1 MKMNLADIFSSGKE
15 SFLSLKHTLGSSK
28 FSPLK
33 PCEGLECLPQVLFLY
48 VIFLLVCTGIFV
60 HNKNK
65 LKKKQRLTN
74 MNDSYDAKNSGCA
87 EQYDQQ
93 EHQEYHHEKSHNNGQ
108 NSKVHKD
115 SFQNNSSQNPVHK
128 SKVENQ
134 KVPVAQGSQHKSAT
148 VNA

>member
-1 MKMNLADIFSSGKE
+1 MKMNLADILSSSKQ
-15 SFLSLKHTLGSSK
+15 SFLSLKDTLGSSN

-48 VIFLLVCTGIFV
+48 VIFLLLCTGIFM

-74 MNDSYDAKNSGCA
+74 MNDSYDAKNSGFA

-93 EHQEYHHEKSHNNGQ
+93 QHQEHHHEKSHNNGQ
-108 NSKVHKD
+108 NSNVPKN
-115 SFQNNSSQNPVHK
+115 SFQNNKSQNHVQK

-134 KVPVAQGSQHKSAT
+134 KVPVAQGSQHKSAA

>member
-1 MKMNLADIFSSGKE
+1 MKMYLAEIFSSGKE
-15 SFLSLKHTLGSSK
+15 SLLSLKDTLGSSN

-48 VIFLLVCTGIFV
+48 VIFLLLCTGIFM

-65 LKKKQRLTN
+65 
-74 MNDSYDAKNSGCA
+74 
-87 EQYDQQ
+87 
-93 EHQEYHHEKSHNNGQ
+93 EHHHEKSHNNGQ
-108 NSKVHKD
+108 NSNVPKN
-115 SFQNNSSQNPVHK
+115 SFQNNKSQNHVQK

-134 KVPVAQGSQHKSAT
+134 KVPVAQGSQHKSAA